1 MLSFEDTCIKA
12 PIPTARAYAVDH
24 SVCLNDLIIE
34 LFGFEIF
41 VPRER
46 NGMNPHD
53 ELPVWMNRNHKEVL
67 LERSGVFMKIL

>member
-1 MLSFEDTCIKA
+1 MVLSFEDTCIKA

-24 SVCLNDLIIE
+24 SVCLNDLIIK

-46 NGMNPHD
+46 DGMNPHD
-53 ELPVWMNRNHKEVL
+53 ELPV
-67 LERSGVFMKIL
+67 